1 MHTLDTEEPLY
12 SPSLAA
18 QARLPT
24 SVDTLFQEWNVAANQ
39 VRLTLDAPP
48 SAMITTTGPSDSPAE
63 HLASELLQL
72 GRISFADMDKLLG
85 MLPEK
90 SSTKQKD
97 RISAQLPRQ
106 KCFSTGAFTFAH
118 STGIQNNTALSTG
131 DATAHVHHQGY
142 ESGGVFRLDDATK
155 EHPGTAASRRR
166 Q

>member
-39 VRLTLDAPP
+39 VRLTLDAPS

-72 GRISFADMDKLLG
+72 TWTSCLVCYRRSLQQSRKIAEAHSCRAR
-85 MLPEK
+85 
-90 SSTKQKD
+90 SV
-97 RISAQLPRQ
+97 
-106 KCFSTGAFTFAH
+106 FSTGAFTFAH